1 MKIITIMK
9 KLRTTGFFHIF
20 GASIFN
26 YVISFLGSFVLVR
39 ILSKEAYGL
48 YGYVW
53 NVYSFFCVCSGFGM
67 VSGVLQL
74 CSESKSREKCGS
86 IFLYGL
92 KNGIRINIVLS
103 MVIFL
108 FSAVYVLPVSGAN
121 KLLALVSCFPII
133 TIVFDV
139 FVAFVRAQMHAKL
152 FSYLSGLNVALNVF
166 LSVLFAYHWSTV
178 GFFIGKYI
186 AGIALIVAVIYVYIK
201 HFRYNIGAL
210 SSELKKKLWS
220 LSFLSMLNNA
230 LGVLLPT
237 VEILIIGYMLKDS
250 ESIAIYKVATLIPFA
265 LLTLSSAFTMY
276 IYPYF
281 AKNRLDYKWVRRY
294 YKKSLI
300 ALGGIYFFICMFFMI
315 FGKIIIVLCFGEGY
329 IEAYSTYCILLIGTY
344 FHGTFRALSGNI
356 ITSQQKLGFSLLSDV
371 VAFLVCALSTFILV
385 SEMKL
390 LGAALAHVITILT
403 SSIMLVLYAY
413 FLIKD
418 K

>member
-186 AGIALIVAVIYVYIK
+186 AGIALIVAVIYIYK
-201 HFRYNIGAL
+201 AL
-210 SSELKKKLWS
+210 SL
-220 LSFLSMLNNA
+220 
-230 LGVLLPT
+230 
-237 VEILIIGYMLKDS
+237 
-250 ESIAIYKVATLIPFA
+250 
-265 LLTLSSAFTMY
+265 
-276 IYPYF
+276 
-281 AKNRLDYKWVRRY
+281 
-294 YKKSLI
+294 
-300 ALGGIYFFICMFFMI
+300 
-315 FGKIIIVLCFGEGY
+315 
-329 IEAYSTYCILLIGTY
+329 
-344 FHGTFRALSGNI
+344 
-356 ITSQQKLGFSLLSDV
+356 
-371 VAFLVCALSTFILV
+371 
-385 SEMKL
+385 
-390 LGAALAHVITILT
+390 
-403 SSIMLVLYAY
+403 
-413 FLIKD
+413 
-418 K
+418 